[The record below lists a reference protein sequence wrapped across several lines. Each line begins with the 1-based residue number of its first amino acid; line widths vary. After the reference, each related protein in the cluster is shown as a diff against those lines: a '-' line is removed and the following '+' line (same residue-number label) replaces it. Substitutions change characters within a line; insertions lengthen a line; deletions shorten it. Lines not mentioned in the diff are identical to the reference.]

1 MIRATFRYRAGQ
13 AQGFSLIGHAE
24 AGAKGE
30 DIVCAAVSSAAYM
43 TANTLTEICGLPAEV
58 VVKDGEMSVAFAEKD
73 GCAQVVL
80 DGFLLHMQ
88 ALQEQYPTRIQ
99 VQKMEV

>member
-1 MIRATFRYRAGQ
+1 MIRATFRYREGQ
-13 AQGFSLIGHAE
+13 AQGFSLVGHAG
-24 AGAKGE
+24 AGIEGE

-43 TANTLTEICGLPAEV
+43 TANTLTEICGVRAAAA
-58 VVKDGEMSVAFAEKD
+58 VKDGEMSISFAEKD
-73 GCAQVVL
+73 ACAQAVL